1 MGALAVLRAGTGSR
15 ADPVL
20 GLGFGDQPCR
30 SGVWFPKCKVSV
42 GLAGVIRVVSCAG
55 RLVHL
60 PVWANGSRGCSTSA
74 LGWRSSISDVVHAAP
89 GPERPRWWAR
99 ASVFAMG
106 CLWACPVVWDR
117 MIGAQRREAA
127 GCAPSAPGEGRRG
140 PDLAI
145 GPGREPDG
153 VYGGPQGPGEPQ
165 DGPVEPHRDRR
176 RSGGIIDAQRLDPQG
191 AIWPSAGSGSRR
203 HRSQARPSP

>member
-1 MGALAVLRAGTGSR
+1 MVLAGVILALCGEKVAHLPFWAALAGLREGTGSR

-74 LGWRSSISDVVHAAP
+74 LGW
-89 GPERPRWWAR
+89 
-99 ASVFAMG
+99 
-106 CLWACPVVWDR
+106 
-117 MIGAQRREAA
+117 
-127 GCAPSAPGEGRRG
+127 
-140 PDLAI
+140 
-145 GPGREPDG
+145 
-153 VYGGPQGPGEPQ
+153 
-165 DGPVEPHRDRR
+165 
-176 RSGGIIDAQRLDPQG
+176 
-191 AIWPSAGSGSRR
+191 
-203 HRSQARPSP
+203 